1 MFIRPHPRLPKLNS
15 VGWVGLKGGKVENE
29 KKIFLK
35 KDLKIVVVGGDI
47 EKEGVCCMQ
56 EN

>member
-1 MFIRPHPRLPKLNS
+1 M
-15 VGWVGLKGGKVENE
+15 ENQ

-35 KDLKIVVVGGDI
+35 KDLKIVVVGRDI
-47 EKEGVCCMQ
+47 EKEGVGCMQ

>member
-1 MFIRPHPRLPKLNS
+1 M
-15 VGWVGLKGGKVENE
+15 ENE

-35 KDLKIVVVGGDI
+35 KDLKIVVVGRDI
-47 EKEGVCCMQ
+47 EKEGVGCMQ